1 MSNSVDRLQT
11 FLHKRQLFFFPAVLV
26 GICLLVMG
34 FYADHLHSR
43 NLEREIRDAAFVHL
57 SLLRANLE
65 GKIISNA
72 QLVQGLAAS
81 ISVEPDLS
89 MEKFTQLAQYL
100 FKGRSQLRNIG
111 AAPDL
116 VIRYMYP
123 VEGNEAAIGLNFR
136 EHPQQLES
144 VLRARDSG
152 NLIIAGPV
160 DLVQG
165 GLGFIARIP
174 VFLDNA
180 ESGKKV
186 FWGMISA
193 VIDVNK
199 LYQASGLLDFVKEFD
214 ISIRGKDA
222 LGKAGEVFF
231 GTDQLFEQ
239 NPMLLDI
246 SLPYGSWQIAAI
258 PKGGWS
264 IIGNESIVFRLGLV
278 FTGLLILLPVV
289 LVAKFQ
295 QKKRDSEARLEAL
308 FVMSPIGIALNDYK
322 TGKFIDVNEALLVP
336 TGYTREELLSLTY
349 WDITPKDYAI
359 REAQQLESMQMT
371 GSFASY
377 KKEYIR
383 KDGSHYPVQLNGV
396 VICDVSGRKLI
407 WSMVEDITERT
418 QAEQALITARYE
430 AERANKAKSEFLSSM
445 SHELR
450 TPMNA
455 ILGFSQ
461 LLELEGLDDR
471 HLTYVKGIKS
481 AGIHL
486 LALIDEVLD
495 LAKIESGRIDL
506 QLEWIDIYT
515 VVEECLNL
523 VKIQADGQDIK
534 LTHSEMADKVI
545 YTDRIRFKQII
556 LNLIHNAIK
565 YNRKGGWVHI
575 ELKNSDNS
583 GYLKIIVTDS
593 GMGIAANRLTELFQ
607 PFNRLDAAGS
617 AIEGTGIGLSLTR
630 RVIEM
635 MGGCIGVES
644 ELGVGSTF
652 WFELPARGI
661 NEGDT
666 IINTEQPAYSTNNDV
681 NKNLII

>member
-1 MSNSVDRLQT
+1 M
-11 FLHKRQLFFFPAVLV
+11 
-26 GICLLVMG
+26 
-34 FYADHLHSR
+34 
-43 NLEREIRDAAFVHL
+43 
-57 SLLRANLE
+57 
-65 GKIISNA
+65 
-72 QLVQGLAAS
+72 
-81 ISVEPDLS
+81 
-89 MEKFTQLAQYL
+89 
-100 FKGRSQLRNIG
+100 
-111 AAPDL
+111 
-116 VIRYMYP
+116 
-123 VEGNEAAIGLNFR
+123 
-136 EHPQQLES
+136 
-144 VLRARDSG
+144 
-152 NLIIAGPV
+152 
-160 DLVQG
+160 
-165 GLGFIARIP
+165 
-174 VFLDNA
+174 
-180 ESGKKV
+180 
-186 FWGMISA
+186 
-193 VIDVNK
+193 
-199 LYQASGLLDFVKEFD
+199 
-214 ISIRGKDA
+214 
-222 LGKAGEVFF
+222 
-231 GTDQLFEQ
+231 
-239 NPMLLDI
+239 
-246 SLPYGSWQIAAI
+246 
-258 PKGGWS
+258 
-264 IIGNESIVFRLGLV
+264 
-278 FTGLLILLPVV
+278 
-289 LVAKFQ
+289 
-295 QKKRDSEARLEAL
+295 
-308 FVMSPIGIALNDYK
+308 NDYK

-644 ELGVGSTF
+644 EWGVGSTF

>member
-1 MSNSVDRLQT
+1 
-11 FLHKRQLFFFPAVLV
+11 
-26 GICLLVMG
+26 
-34 FYADHLHSR
+34 
-43 NLEREIRDAAFVHL
+43 
-57 SLLRANLE
+57 
-65 GKIISNA
+65 
-72 QLVQGLAAS
+72 
-81 ISVEPDLS
+81 
-89 MEKFTQLAQYL
+89 
-100 FKGRSQLRNIG
+100 
-111 AAPDL
+111 
-116 VIRYMYP
+116 
-123 VEGNEAAIGLNFR
+123 
-136 EHPQQLES
+136 
-144 VLRARDSG
+144 
-152 NLIIAGPV
+152 
-160 DLVQG
+160 
-165 GLGFIARIP
+165 
-174 VFLDNA
+174 
-180 ESGKKV
+180 
-186 FWGMISA
+186 
-193 VIDVNK
+193 
-199 LYQASGLLDFVKEFD
+199 
-214 ISIRGKDA
+214 
-222 LGKAGEVFF
+222 
-231 GTDQLFEQ
+231 
-239 NPMLLDI
+239 
-246 SLPYGSWQIAAI
+246 
-258 PKGGWS
+258 
-264 IIGNESIVFRLGLV
+264 
-278 FTGLLILLPVV
+278 
-289 LVAKFQ
+289 
-295 QKKRDSEARLEAL
+295 
-308 FVMSPIGIALNDYK
+308 MSPIGIALNDYE